1 MAGCKY
7 WYDGKF
13 RSEAEFKQILSN
25 GLLDTLLSEG
35 KVKIEGLEP
44 DFKKAEEF
52 RKQNIKKEPVRLRII
67 NKIQSKLN
75 NERAPITGAFVNNNP
90 VEVLKTANEQRK
102 KRKPDAKPYT
112 MQIVIKLAN
121 GVLAVGRETATNK
134 KLREELLASNVSIV
148 DNMKVGIPYMLIPSA
163 YGLYPVQM
171 KSHAINET
179 KFMPTLEAA
188 VNNLAKATDK
198 EIFALR
204 KTIEQM
210 LYQTTVERVNDTIKV
225 TRLGQEPLIYRT
237 AKDAIDYLGNL
248 LYRCDYTKINSI
260 VAGQDYNTLLG
271 NNGAISTD
279 LFSEDGNF
287 FNSSS
292 FVIEAYQMSAN
303 DSKATELVIKSP
315 LPNSPD
321 KVSFSDSVVASS
333 VPVVNSTNKKDENP
347 LANLPMDEVNAVIA
361 VAEGEIIREYNLGNS
376 NFPIAR
382 VIGTVKDGKVEVASI
397 QMISKVNRA
406 NGNPIIKVSP
416 STITSKEKQEATK
429 RFFAD
434 PNVTKT
440 QAKVTPVAT
449 KEEVKEEPKSVI
461 ASTSL
466 NWLKANQ
473 AKEEDQE
480 VEKNNV
486 EEINE
491 AVIAQLEEETIPE
504 EINEDTIDDSDFFDD
519 DIAFE
524 GNPGE
529 PGIKLKATPK
539 QDGTKWNQEE
549 ELAWLENKLGKA
561 YKRQSGKKGTV
572 RVFEDIESLRHYL
585 PRETYE
591 MLLRAHKNGTEI
603 HGLFTEAAVLLSK
616 NAQSGV
622 SYHEAFHVI
631 FNLCLPLQRRVQI
644 LNEALDKFKDDL
656 PNKTKTLADGTVVTT
671 LPTFTEIEEVLADK
685 FMEYVQEEEAD
696 KSFEFSAL
704 GKFFKGLYRM
714 VKVFF
719 NPNRPINIDMLFE
732 DINLGVYRYSVKFR
746 NTALKQGL
754 KLKAV
759 VPDARYQNK
768 EEERQ
773 AFVYMNTV
781 ADRIFNEYRNED
793 VANQFKTE
801 IEIINEIGVDKFY
814 TLLISHIYADA
825 KTAKDKEMAVAPV
838 LMRLY
843 SNLTNKGEAVA
854 TLDIEGRP
862 FKRFTRSTDLL
873 ERFNQS
879 LVFRGI
885 HITFKEAKE
894 TKNNFSEDEQNFLE
908 ADKEEQTMEESWMK
922 GNIEIDPR
930 ESITQ
935 RMRNFFATIPKFTSN
950 RSNAKPLINAFGVQ
964 EKEDPKYVF
973 AYLAQHISDS
983 YSVEDM
989 ISKLKS
995 LQKEKPFI
1003 THILNNIETNQALRT
1018 ELWVALGQKNYA
1030 TFSYVYETG
1039 GEYRIGNSNGQS
1051 FDNIIKDELIGEF
1064 LSQGNVLFN
1073 KDKQGRTNFEDINQT
1088 AVDEFVRSIEALEK
1102 SANDISTA
1110 SQSTTNQTETIKER
1124 VNKLFDLLSKSFTK
1138 RNINLSVEDLNS
1150 IHNPE
1155 GGQAS
1160 WKNILEV
1167 ISSVKQI
1174 ALELKAGKNPFLD
1187 LKPDD
1192 EIMDAAKK
1200 GKKNSIERLGRSLQ
1214 AAMEKEIVSV
1224 FRNIEGKTVYNV
1236 ILSNFLNKQLT
1247 KFTDY
1252 DKLLEYRDS
1261 IANDPLLSQM
1271 PFIQDLLDERSDL
1284 MGMLKVSI
1292 LDGLRRQ
1299 GKKRAVGYSDMS
1311 DIEME
1316 ATNLAMFY
1324 NNGAKEKGQFKL
1336 PIPSDAPTLPYVTA
1350 RKYTNEEVVE
1360 RLVQTAKAEFDRIVN
1375 LKESPKDSQLRRIPN
1390 YFAKGTSFQILPF
1403 LNGKVNTDKGFNK
1416 KAVQATIEDFINN
1429 TFYQQEIDALIK
1441 KDVIKAYNTE
1451 TDKIVFGEKVLDKRI
1466 KEADKTNFFKNY
1478 LLNSWYMNTQLTTV
1492 FGGDPAFYK
1501 NTVDYQKRY
1510 KQVMSPGSFTNTEHQ
1525 NPTFNAIILK
1535 DVVEPTKKE
1544 TIDAIKTLID
1554 SSDLSKEKKKEML
1567 TFWTVEQ
1574 ASEKDSN
1581 NITDAATFISI
1592 ARRKQQL
1599 EGLNRWTPE
1608 HEAAYQ
1614 KELAGKEL
1622 GIEET
1627 DLFRPEKPFYFNQRL
1642 VDGVV
1647 VPTQVKNS
1655 ETVLTK
1661 GLALRK
1667 NSEDKYL
1674 YPQLA
1679 EAYNILQNGIEDQD
1693 GNYEQIDAL
1702 IFESAIKVGGV
1713 KNLTSTGD
1721 SYSTIDKQSDGSY
1734 RLSPNPE
1741 VVALS
1746 TEDWRLQQET
1756 PEHYIDSTS
1765 NFSTQLR
1772 NLAIADLDLEGD
1784 YNINGTSMKGKDVA
1798 RLYQDLIVEDLR
1810 ASFED
1815 VKDMFL
1821 TKNGEINYERL
1832 ALELRKEIIDRDLG
1846 QEYLD
1851 ALAPIQDALG
1861 NFKTT
1866 LPLYHPIINYKMES
1880 LMNSFFKNR
1889 VTKQK
1894 ITGGAVVNATSYG
1907 VSDSLEMKVDA
1918 TTGIITMEC
1927 MMPWS
1932 SRKYFP
1938 LTANG
1943 EVDIEAIRKN
1953 APELLQ
1959 VIGLRIPNEDK
1970 YSTFNIVIKGFT
1982 PAEMGGMMILPREAT
1997 KLAGLDFDIDKMYL
2011 MTRAFTVSKK
2021 GNPQYVKYQEKVT
2034 TDEEAT
2040 QAANNIF
2047 RSYVDF
2053 KRFVKEFV
2061 AEDKQDAQIEGRQQ
2075 LLDAVAKLKPEIAEE
2090 IKFRKEARDVIA
2102 KTHDRNSPAMAYAR
2116 ERISLLYEQLEEAV
2130 PFSEEN
2136 VTLSKTQQAAIDFI
2150 KSKLLDKNFNAIRFN
2165 SRLARD
2171 NKKLEILQG
2180 IFENKNTA
2188 MSILDVGSFDSLKEA
2203 SARIRLLQAGKSVEG
2218 KNRTTLIDESNK
2230 LDDASNFN
2238 INYPSV
2244 QLELFRRNM
2253 TGKQLIG
2260 IFANHNVHHA
2270 KAQFTNLRLAKPI
2283 VIDGESYEYLNKIK
2297 HGEVRISKGLATN
2310 VAAVVDNAKEP
2321 LASFLNMNTF
2331 TANTQALLQRLGV
2344 NDRTVFA
2351 LLNQPAILELTRK
2364 YFNDKGSLSE
2374 TKQFNEV
2381 KAKWI
2386 KLLKAKLEDND
2397 INPETETNPDSL
2409 LTEQLEKA
2417 IAESGTLEYY
2427 KVQYAALKAF
2437 EKYYAIG
2444 NELNMGV
2451 QAAKADTQ
2459 GVGPVAGAN
2468 FTIINKQ
2475 QRLLEKKPKDRQI
2488 LGLEEIFVGG
2498 ADQVMIP
2505 AFNKFGIL
2513 EPVGILNK
2521 VLPSIGSINPNTNEF
2536 EYSSLGELKN
2546 WFSNQKGVTHSLTE
2560 KEASMVDINYMNFI
2574 ASKFPFFN
2582 YSQSANILQTLPDRL
2597 AEAKKLTSN
2606 DEPYKPLLDALY
2618 IADSDTK
2625 FPIRRIQY
2633 YTTGKKPLDHQRATE
2648 AWERMLMDSNP
2659 KIQKLA
2665 HDLVKYTFFANGYG
2679 FGPFSFANIVPVK
2692 FWTDDYQRQN
2702 SITDI
2707 QGRTFNE
2714 FLESA
2719 LQSDYLAKDA
2729 VVEARFKKQFMQ
2741 NYADREGFVKSVT
2754 PDLVMPKTDITDPE
2768 KLNYEVTIKAR
2779 DSRQGAII
2787 SPKGYLVINKDKN
2800 PQLKPFGDQ
2809 SKPIEFVKVYLK
2821 NSQGQFTGKYT
2832 LYQHSSSEY
2841 DAKNR
2846 EMFEGKTNIDTFT
2859 YKPIAVLGHNQ
2870 FALEFDFDNDIT
2882 ESNVKR
2888 NLKVKPVTTISN
2900 MEAYESQMQDEAMN
2914 NIIKS
2919 EERGFNPEG
2928 DVEQSLGGLT
2938 AQAATQNNNV
2948 IPLNE
2953 SQRFTRQSV
2962 SQDTDYIY
2970 LFTDNAQRTSGNN
2983 LISDS
2988 SRYSAIFGL
2997 GKKYP
3002 GMTQAVIRGLNNAFP
3017 ITTMVDD
3024 KRTQWTDDKF
3034 EDFKTEID
3042 SEIKLIKNNLKDF
3055 KGIKFSAEMP
3065 FGKGVISNMKDSAPK
3080 IWNYLNIKLAEIGI
3094 NNTGNTPVALNKTS
3108 TQSTTTES
3116 PKTGFAFL
3124 SANVDKTMNDKVILT
3139 PFTEYKNAGGKLSEE
3154 EFLSLSPDKQKS
3166 AIEVLNC

>member
-25 GLLDTLLSEG
+25 GLLDALMSEG
-35 KVKIEGLEP
+35 KIKIEGLEP
-44 DFKKAEEF
+44 DIKKAEQF
-52 RKQNIKKEPVRLRII
+52 RKQNITKQPVRLRIV

-90 VEVLKTANEQRK
+90 VEVLKKATEERQ
-102 KRKPDAKPYT
+102 KRNPNAKPYT

-163 YGLYPVQM
+163 YGLYPVQL

-179 KFMPTLEAA
+179 KFMPTLKAA

-198 EIFALR
+198 NVLFSNK
-204 KTIEQM
+204 KTIEKM
-210 LYQTTVERVNDTIKV
+210 LYQTTVDRTEDSIVV
-225 TRLGQEPLIYRT
+225 TRLGQKPLKFKT
-237 AKDAIDYLGNL
+237 AQEAIDYLGNL
-248 LYRCDYTKINSI
+248 LYRCDYTKINSN
-260 VAGQDYNTLLG
+260 VGGQDYNTLLG

-292 FVIEAYQMSAN
+292 FVIDAYQMNVN
-303 DSKATELVIKSP
+303 DSQATELVIKSP

-321 KVSFSDSVVASS
+321 KVSFSDSIIASS
-333 VPVVNSTNKKDENP
+333 VPVNNSTNKKDENP
-347 LANLPMDEVNAVIA
+347 LVNLPMDEVNAVIA
-361 VAEGEIIREYNLGNS
+361 VAEGQIIKEYNLGNS

-382 VIGTVKDGKVEVASI
+382 VIGTIKDGKVEVTSI
-397 QMISKVNRA
+397 QMISKADRV

-434 PNVTKT
+434 SSVTTT
-440 QAKVTPVAT
+440 QAKVAPVTSKEITKENT
-449 KEEVKEEPKSVI
+449 KEESKSIIAKVSKEWLIQNTQSDVEQQIQEDDFNALMNSVTKQ
-461 ASTSL
+461 TS
-466 NWLKANQ
+466 
-473 AKEEDQE
+473 
-480 VEKNNV
+480 
-486 EEINE
+486 
-491 AVIAQLEEETIPE
+491 EETIPE
-504 EINEDTIDDSDFFDD
+504 EINEDTMDDSDLFDEPS
-519 DIAFE
+519 ALE
-524 GNPGE
+524 GNPSE

-539 QDGTKWNQEE
+539 QNGTKWNQEE
-549 ELAWLENKLGKA
+549 ELAWLEDKIGNA
-561 YKRQSGKKGTV
+561 YKRQSGKKGTI
-572 RVFEDIESLRHYL
+572 RVFENIESLKHYL

-603 HGLFTEAAVLLSK
+603 HGLFTEAAILLSK
-616 NAQSGV
+616 NAQSGT

-631 FNLCLPLQRRVQI
+631 FNLCLPLQRRIQL
-644 LNEALDKFKDDL
+644 LNEALDKYKEDL

-685 FMEYVQEEEAD
+685 FMEYVQSEEAPFAD

-714 VKVFF
+714 IKVFF

-781 ADRIFNEYRNED
+781 SDRIFNEYRNTD
-793 VANQFKTE
+793 VANQYKTE

-825 KTAKDKEMAVAPV
+825 KAARDKKMAVAPV

-854 TLDIEGRP
+854 TVDIEGRP

-894 TKNNFSEDEQNFLE
+894 TKSNFSEDEQNFLE
-908 ADKEEQTMEESWMK
+908 TDKEEQTMEESWIK

-983 YSVEDM
+983 YSINDM
-989 ISKLKS
+989 ITKLES
-995 LQKEKPFI
+995 LKKEKAFI
-1003 THILNNIETNQALRT
+1003 SHILNSIATNQALRT

-1110 SQSTTNQTETIKER
+1110 SQSTTNQTETIKEK
-1124 VNKLFDLLSKSFTK
+1124 VNKLFGFVSASLTK

-1155 GGQAS
+1155 DGKAS

-1174 ALELKAGKNPFLD
+1174 ALELKSGKNPFLD

-1252 DKLLEYRDS
+1252 DKLLEYRDFV
-1261 IANDPLLSQM
+1261 ANDPLLSQM
-1271 PFIQDLLDERSDL
+1271 PFIQDLLDKNNDL
-1284 MGMLKVSI
+1284 ISTLKISI

-1299 GKKRAVGYSDMS
+1299 GKKRAVSYTDMS

-1324 NNGAKEKGQFKL
+1324 NNGAREVARYKL
-1336 PIPSDAPTLPYVTA
+1336 PIPSDAPTLPYITA
-1350 RKYTNEEVVE
+1350 HKYTNEEIVE
-1360 RLVQTAKAEFDRIVN
+1360 KLVQTAKAEFDRIVN
-1375 LKESPKDSQLRRIPN
+1375 LKESAKSSPLRRISN
-1390 YFAKGTSFQILPF
+1390 YYSKGTSFQILPF

-1429 TFYQQEIDALIK
+1429 TFYQQEIEALIK
-1441 KDVIKAYNTE
+1441 KDIIKAYNTE
-1451 TDKIVFGEKVLDKRI
+1451 TGKIVFGEKILDKRI
-1466 KEADKTNFFKNY
+1466 KDADKTNFFKNY

-1544 TIDAIKTLID
+1544 TVKAIKTMIN
-1554 SSDLSKEKKKEML
+1554 SSSLSEEKKKEML

-1574 ASEKDSN
+1574 TSEKNSN

-1614 KELAGKEL
+1614 KELAGKDL
-1622 GIEET
+1622 SIEET
-1627 DLFRPEKPFYFNQRL
+1627 DLFRPEKPFYFNQRG
-1642 VDGVV
+1642 VDGVI

-1667 NSEDKYL
+1667 DSQGKYL

-1702 IFESAIKVGGV
+1702 VFESAIKVGGI
-1713 KNLTSTGD
+1713 KNLTSKGD
-1721 SYSTIDKQSDGSY
+1721 SYSIIDKQSDGSY

-1810 ASFED
+1810 ASFEE

-1907 VSDSLEMKVDA
+1907 VSDSLEMQVDSK
-1918 TTGIITMEC
+1918 TGAITMEC

-1938 LTANG
+1938 LTDNG
-1943 EVDIEAIRKN
+1943 EVDIETIKKT
-1953 APELLQ
+1953 APELLR

-2011 MTRAFTVSKK
+2011 MTRAFTVDKK
-2021 GNPQYVKYQEKVT
+2021 GNPQYIQYQEKVT

-2040 QAANNIF
+2040 KAANNIF

-2061 AEDKQDAQIEGRQQ
+2061 AEDKQEAQMEGRQQ
-2075 LLDAVAKLKPEIAEE
+2075 LLDAVADQKKE
-2090 IKFRKEARDVIA
+2090 IKDQIDTLKAEKKQALKMYAKDSNTVRYIQETLDALYKELD
-2102 KTHDRNSPAMAYAR
+2102 K
-2116 ERISLLYEQLEEAV
+2116 AV

-2150 KSKLLDKNFNAIRFN
+2150 KFKLLDENFNPIKFN

-2218 KNRTTLIDESNK
+2218 KNRTTLINEANE

-2270 KAQFTNLRLAKPI
+2270 KAQFTNLRLAEPI
-2283 VIDGESYEYLNKIK
+2283 IIDGESYEYLNKIK

-2331 TANTQALLQRLGV
+2331 TANTQALLQRLGIP
-2344 NDRTVFA
+2344 DRTVFA
-2351 LLNQPAILELTRK
+2351 LLNQPAVLELTRK
-2364 YFNDKGSLSE
+2364 YFNDKGSLSDD
-2374 TKQFNEV
+2374 KQFNEV

-2386 KLLKAKLEDND
+2386 KLLQAKLEDNNID
-2397 INPETETNPDSL
+2397 PKTETSIDDLTTKDLENAIIDSS
-2409 LTEQLEKA
+2409 TVD
-2417 IAESGTLEYY
+2417 YY
-2427 KVQYAALKAF
+2427 KIQYAALKAF
-2437 EKYYAIG
+2437 GKYHKIAK
-2444 NELNMGV
+2444 ELNEGV

-2459 GVGPVAGAN
+2459 GVGPVAGMN

-2475 QRLLEKKPKDRQI
+2475 QRLLEKEISKRKV

-2513 EPVGILNK
+2513 EPVNILNK
-2521 VLPSIGSINPNTNEF
+2521 VFPSIGTMNTNTGKF

-2546 WFSNQKGVTHSLTE
+2546 WFSSQKGESYSLTD
-2560 KEASMVDINYMNFI
+2560 KEASMIDINYINFI

-2618 IADSDTK
+2618 IAESDKK

-2648 AWERMLMDSNP
+2648 AWERMLIDSNP
-2659 KIQKLA
+2659 EIQKLA
-2665 HDLVKYTFFANGYG
+2665 HDLIKYTYFANGYG

-2692 FWTDDYQRQN
+2692 FWSDDYQRQN
-2702 SITDI
+2702 SITDT

-2719 LQSDYLAKDA
+2719 LKSDYLAKNA

-2741 NYADREGFVKSVT
+2741 NYADREGFVKSIT
-2754 PDLVMPKTDITDPE
+2754 PDLVMPKTNTTDPE

-2787 SPKGYLVINKDKN
+2787 SPKGYLVINKKKN

-2821 NSQGQFTGKYT
+2821 DSNNRFTGKYT
-2832 LYQHSSSEY
+2832 LYQYTSNEY
-2841 DAKNR
+2841 DTKNPA
-2846 EMFEGKTNIDTFT
+2846 MFDNETNIDTIT

-2882 ESNVKR
+2882 ESNVKA
-2888 NLKVKPVTTISN
+2888 NNKVKPVTTISAMQA
-2900 MEAYESQMQDEAMN
+2900 MEDQMQDDMLNEML
-2914 NIIKS
+2914 KS
-2919 EERGFNPEG
+2919 EARDFNPEG
-2928 DVEQSLGGLT
+2928 DVETSIESIT
-2938 AQAATQNNNV
+2938 VQAATQPTTTPASPDKVSWLKSKVDEN
-2948 IPLNE
+2948 LNE
-2953 SQRFTRQSV
+2953 S
-2962 SQDTDYIY
+2962 
-2970 LFTDNAQRTSGNN
+2970 LFTQ
-2983 LISDS
+2983 
-2988 SRYSAIFGL
+2988 Y
-2997 GKKYP
+2997 
-3002 GMTQAVIRGLNNAFP
+3002 
-3017 ITTMVDD
+3017 
-3024 KRTQWTDDKF
+3024 
-3034 EDFKTEID
+3034 KT
-3042 SEIKLIKNNLKDF
+3042 
-3055 KGIKFSAEMP
+3055 
-3065 FGKGVISNMKDSAPK
+3065 
-3080 IWNYLNIKLAEIGI
+3080 
-3094 NNTGNTPVALNKTS
+3094 
-3108 TQSTTTES
+3108 
-3116 PKTGFAFL
+3116 
-3124 SANVDKTMNDKVILT
+3124 
-3139 PFTEYKNAGGKLSEE
+3139 AGGKLSEE
-3154 EFLSLSPDKQKS
+3154 EFLSLSPDKQMS